1 MNAARKRLAVS
12 PALRSI
18 LFAGIL
24 AVLVLT
30 VAWAL
35 QGYPGRRQVSNL
47 TFSVITPPIT
57 HAFHYIH
64 YREDI
69 QYRARWLGVPI
80 TKIPEDMLTYQ
91 EILFETQPDVIIEAG
106 TAQGGSAL
114 FFASICD
121 LTGRGRVI
129 SIDIEEDP
137 TRPRHKRITYLLG
150 SSTSKAVVDQLRR
163 AVKPD
168 DRVMVVLDSDHSKD
182 HVLGELMIYS
192 RLVTVDNYLVVED
205 TNVNGHPVLWSYGP
219 GPMEAVKEFLAK
231 DTSFVADRSRD
242 EKYFLSYFPSG
253 FLRKVRKR

>member
-1 MNAARKRLAVS
+1 MNVARKRLAVS

-24 AVLVLT
+24 AVLVLG
-30 VAWAL
+30 VAWAI
-35 QGYPGRRQVSNL
+35 QGYPCPRPVRNL
-47 TFSVITPPIT
+47 MFSVTTPPIT
-57 HAFHYIH
+57 LAFHFIH
-64 YREDI
+64 YHAGP

-80 TKIPEDMLTYQ
+80 MKIPEDMLTYQ
-91 EILFETQPDVIIEAG
+91 EIIFETQPDVIIEAG
-106 TAQGGSAL
+106 TAYGGSGL

-129 SIDIEEDP
+129 SIDINEDP

-150 SSTSKAVVDQLRR
+150 SSTSKAVVDQVQR

-182 HVLGELMIYS
+182 NVLSELMIYS
-192 RLVTVDNYLVVED
+192 RLVTVDNYLVAED
-205 TNVNGHPVLWSYGP
+205 TNVNGHPVAWSFGP

-242 EKYFLSYFPSG
+242 QKYLLSYFPNG
-253 FLRKVRKR
+253 FLRRVRKR